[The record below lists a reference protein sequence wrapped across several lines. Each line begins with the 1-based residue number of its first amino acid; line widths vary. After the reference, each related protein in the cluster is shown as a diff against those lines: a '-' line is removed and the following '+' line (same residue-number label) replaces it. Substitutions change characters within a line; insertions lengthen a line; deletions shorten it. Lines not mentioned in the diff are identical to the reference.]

1 MIQLFLIDSENS
13 ERLHEYFYFLFYL
26 FSHELQKYIIQTY
39 FTLVDNTAN
48 PSEEQMQLFRKIL
61 SFLTTVGL
69 FSTCE
74 NDLFEI
80 LYPFR
85 SSTKYHPSDDLTSL
99 YIKSL
104 ISMSSISPGPSVYI
118 SLKDR
123 LSTIRLSPI
132 KSFTSTQSSSSSNTS
147 NTSNGYTI
155 CLWVNLHKP
164 SLDKDGAIL
173 YKFQNSNDNHILCH
187 IDNTS
192 LIFEITTSKKKTE
205 ILSIADA
212 LIIDKWQFI
221 CIIHS
226 NGLTKTKLTV
236 LIDGNECL
244 SEKFSYPKSD
254 MFPFTYSVIGGSYLN
269 SSTTTIATAT
279 TTNIN
284 NTGFIGKIGSFILL
298 NKAISTEDGI
308 KYSSLSLNKLY
319 LSLDNDI
326 IQILLDPRHFDKST
340 NILLDGSI
348 NKVYIY
354 NINIIYRLMV
364 V

>member
-1 MIQLFLIDSENS
+1 MSIF
-13 ERLHEYFYFLFYL
+13 FYILFYL

-39 FTLVDNTAN
+39 FTLANNTTN

-61 SFLTTVGL
+61 TFLTTVGL

-80 LYPFR
+80 LSPFR

-123 LSTIRLSPI
+123 QSTIRLSPI
-132 KSFTSTQSSSSSNTS
+132 KSFTSTQSSSSNAS

-164 SLDKDGAIL
+164 SLDKDGAVL
-173 YKFQNSNDNHILCH
+173 YKFHNQSNDNHIVCH

-192 LIFEITTSKKKTE
+192 LIFQITTSKKKTD

-244 SEKFSYPKSD
+244 SEKFSYPKND
-254 MFPFTYSVIGGSYLN
+254 MFPFNYSVIGGSYLN
-269 SSTTTIATAT
+269 TSTTTIA
-279 TTNIN
+279 TNIN
-284 NTGFIGKIGSFILL
+284 NTGFIGKIGLFMLL
-298 NKAISTEDGI
+298 NKAISIEDAI

-319 LSLDNDI
+319 LSIDNDI

-348 NKVYIY
+348 NKVYI
-354 NINIIYRLMV
+354 I
-364 V
+364 